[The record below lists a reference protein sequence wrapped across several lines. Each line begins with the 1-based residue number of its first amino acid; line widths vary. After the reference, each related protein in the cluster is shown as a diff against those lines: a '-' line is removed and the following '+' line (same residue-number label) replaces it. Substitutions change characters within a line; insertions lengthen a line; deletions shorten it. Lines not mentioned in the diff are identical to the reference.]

1 MSWDRS
7 QANFC
12 LVSLSHPHCFRS
24 NDLFS
29 PPLFFFFFFRPPF
42 LFDGFYYLL
51 FDLMHRREF
60 LISVI
65 RLTYSEGGI
74 YLLVCLFA
82 FSPKFDS
89 RIDSAFRFDMV
100 RQSTTGSFFITKMK
114 QKNTKTK
121 RNGSARLTSQRT
133 GVSWVIVSDLDL
145 LLASNE
151 LGLAGFDFL
160 MDGGHSFLVFLAL
173 LACLLAFL
181 IESACFAA
189 AVFRSG
195 DLYFYLRHSVPTYPD
210 PV

>member
-29 PPLFFFFFFRPPF
+29 PPLFFFFFRPPF

-82 FSPKFDS
+82 FFPKFDS

-114 QKNTKTK
+114 QKIRKQK
-121 RNGSARLTSQRT
+121 EMVL
-133 GVSWVIVSDLDL
+133 LD
-145 LLASNE
+145 
-151 LGLAGFDFL
+151 
-160 MDGGHSFLVFLAL
+160 
-173 LACLLAFL
+173 
-181 IESACFAA
+181 
-189 AVFRSG
+189 
-195 DLYFYLRHSVPTYPD
+195 
-210 PV
+210 

>member
-1 MSWDRS
+1 MFVCFFPEVR
-7 QANFC
+7 
-12 LVSLSHPHCFRS
+12 LSYR
-24 NDLFS
+24 LRFS
-29 PPLFFFFFFRPPF
+29 IRH
-42 LFDGFYYLL
+42 GTTIYYGVIFYYKN
-51 FDLMHRREF
+51 E
-60 LISVI
+60 
-65 RLTYSEGGI
+65 T
-74 YLLVCLFA
+74 
-82 FSPKFDS
+82 
-89 RIDSAFRFDMV
+89 
-100 RQSTTGSFFITKMK
+100 
-114 QKNTKTK
+114 KNTKTK